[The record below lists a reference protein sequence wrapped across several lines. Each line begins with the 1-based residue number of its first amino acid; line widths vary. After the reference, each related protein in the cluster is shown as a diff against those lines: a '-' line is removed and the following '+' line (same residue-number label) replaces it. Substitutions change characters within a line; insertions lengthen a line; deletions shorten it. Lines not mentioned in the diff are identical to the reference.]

1 MMVVHDALFAE
12 DLAHGLTGQG
22 RARVGA
28 RRFIGLYASFIC
40 KDSSQGDGGE
50 YRKER

>member
-1 MMVVHDALFAE
+1 MMVVDDALFAE

-22 RARVGA
+22 RVQG
-28 RRFIGLYASFIC
+28 FIGLYASFIC